1 MYIKSHNLPHD
12 LLMAR
17 ARMKVMDQQ
26 KMKSDTSN
34 GNGHITQ
41 ALLENAL
48 SRSRQPLTYDYL
60 SRGPFKGNYVY
71 NQGITTKVASQN
83 LVDKYLSFDR
93 SRYNDL
99 AKKIDAMESKSK
111 SLTTDDSIKLKDYKQ
126 QRESV
131 IRKAIDNLI
140 G

>member
-1 MYIKSHNLPHD
+1 
-12 LLMAR
+12 
-17 ARMKVMDQQ
+17 
-26 KMKSDTSN
+26 
-34 GNGHITQ
+34 
-41 ALLENAL
+41 AL
-48 SRSRQPLTYDYL
+48 SRSRAPLTYDYL
-60 SRGPFKGNYVY
+60 ITGPAKGYYMY
-71 NQGITTKVASQN
+71 NQGISTKVASQN

-131 IRKAIDNLI
+131 
-140 G
+140 

>member
-1 MYIKSHNLPHD
+1 M
-12 LLMAR
+12 
-17 ARMKVMDQQ
+17 
-26 KMKSDTSN
+26 
-34 GNGHITQ
+34 
-41 ALLENAL
+41 
-48 SRSRQPLTYDYL
+48 
-60 SRGPFKGNYVY
+60 Y

-131 IRKAIDNLI
+131 IRKAIDNLV